1 MLLLLLFECERAAM
15 LCCDH
20 AALLLWLRTYLRN
33 VLLSNQRLVPPDH
46 RVNQRRLDADHPR
59 DVDEGAQAEGQIGL
73 EEFVL

>member
-1 MLLLLLFECERAAM
+1 MCCCCCLSASVLLCYAITRRCYLAA
-15 LCCDH
+15 
-20 AALLLWLRTYLRN
+20 AYLRN

-46 RVNQRRLDADHPR
+46 RVDQRRLDTDHPR